1 MDKVIVYNQ
10 EDGIMAVCIPANNSG
25 LSIEEIAEKDVPKG
39 IKYKIIDR
47 KELSHL
53 DNSIFR
59 DAWVLNGKMKP
70 IVNMEKAKKIWKDI
84 IRQARKI
91 AFEDLDIQY
100 MRATE
105 AGDDT
110 TEIVSKKQKLRD
122 FTNNPEIESANTI
135 EELQII
141 WDNDLGENKWHK
153 QS

>member
-1 MDKVIVYNQ
+1 
-10 EDGIMAVCIPANNSG
+10 
-25 LSIEEIAEKDVPKG
+25 
-39 IKYKIIDR
+39 
-47 KELSHL
+47 
-53 DNSIFR
+53 
-59 DAWVLNGKMKP
+59 MKP
-70 IVNMEKAKKIWKDI
+70 IVDMEKAKEIWKDI

-110 TEIVSKKQKLRD
+110 TKIVSTKQKLRD

-135 EELQII
+135 EELQVI

-153 QS
+153 Q

>member
-1 MDKVIVYNQ
+1 MSKIIVYNQ

-39 IKYKIIDR
+39 LKYKIIDR
-47 KELSHL
+47 EELSHL
-53 DNSIFR
+53 DNRIFR
-59 DAWVLNGKMKP
+59 DAWVLDAKMKP
-70 IVNMEKAKKIWKDI
+70 IVDMEKAKEIWKDI

-110 TEIVSKKQKLRD
+110 TKIVSTKQKLRD

-135 EELQII
+135 EELQVI

-153 QS
+153 Q

>member
-1 MDKVIVYNQ
+1 MSKIIVYNQ

-39 IKYKIIDR
+39 LKYKIIDR
-47 KELSHL
+47 EELSHL
-53 DNSIFR
+53 DNRIFR
-59 DAWVLNGKMKP
+59 DAWVLDAKMKP
-70 IVNMEKAKKIWKDI
+70 IVDMEKAKEIWKNI

-135 EELQII
+135 EELQVI

-153 QS
+153 Q